1 MLLLTVC
8 SPGPRMTRVDMSPA
22 DDKDKRISLRVSPEM
37 YAEIERAAER
47 DHRTVA
53 GWVKALI
60 AKALEAGT
68 APGTGARKRE
78 PRGS

>member
-1 MLLLTVC
+1 
-8 SPGPRMTRVDMSPA
+8 MTCLPPMTG
-22 DDKDKRISLRVSPEM
+22 KRISLCVSPDM
-37 YAEIERAAER
+37 YAQIERAAER

-60 AKALEAGT
+60 ARALEEGT

-78 PRGS
+78 PRSS